1 MNTKL
6 ELILMGNNNYDCHHE
21 ELIRE
26 HELQLNDL
34 KNELNYK
41 KERLDSMDEKI
52 DKIDKKIDTLTTNVN
67 TIMLKSVEGDND
79 IDKRLNSVETTI
91 RVLKWVVTFLFGSGA
106 LFVLYSFIH

>member
-1 MNTKL
+1 MP
-6 ELILMGNNNYDCHHE
+6 NNNTHE
-21 ELIRE
+21 CIHSEL
-26 HELQLNDL
+26 LQDHNLQINDL

-79 IDKRLNSVETTI
+79 IDKRLTSLETTI
-91 RVLKWVVTFLFGSGA
+91 RVLKWVVTFLFGSG
-106 LFVLYSFIH
+106 LIWVLYSIIH